1 MIVTGHFAYLHLHK
15 SAGSFVNEALLR
27 FIPGARQIGYHLP
40 RSALPPDCAHL
51 PVLGFV
57 RNPWSYYVSWYN
69 FQRRLPQQN
78 ALYRLLSEEG
88 RLDFSATL
96 ANMQSLG
103 SGGALLQPL
112 LEALPT
118 QYTNRGLNVPR
129 AAMARI
135 EQSGRGFYSF
145 LYHHIYD
152 GAGIR
157 YVSRMEQ
164 LRTELPRM
172 LMAVGEPVGTVLRSY
187 IEDAPARNAAESSA
201 YVEWYTPETRALV
214 AERDADLIS
223 EFGYRFGE

>member
-1 MIVTGHFAYLHLHK
+1 MIVTEHFAYLHLHK

-51 PVLGFV
+51 PVIGFV

-78 ALYRLLSEEG
+78 ALYRLLSDEG
-88 RLDFSATL
+88 RLDFVATL

-112 LEALPT
+112 LDALPA
-118 QYTNRGLNVPR
+118 QYSNRGLNVPSG
-129 AAMARI
+129 AMSRI
-135 EQSGRGFYSF
+135 AHSGRGFYSF

-152 GAGIR
+152 GASTR
-157 YVSRMEQ
+157 YISRMEQ

-172 LMAVGEPVGTVLRSY
+172 LVAVGQPVGTALRSY
-187 IEDAPARNAAESSA
+187 IEDAPARNAAAHASYA
-201 YVEWYTPETRALV
+201 EWYTPETRALV
-214 AERDADLIS
+214 AERDAEVIN
-223 EFGYRFGE
+223 EFGYRFGD